1 MSRHS
6 VRAILR
12 PWQAK
17 VFFAAAAAILASEAR
32 YINWRPVVPPVDT
45 QPLLVRKDA
54 KGDGRFHAPRSGN
67 RLHRGIDVAAPLEA
81 PVRTIRSGTVL
92 EVGTHRGLGQFVVVQ
107 HSPRLRSL
115 YAHLSRTDVARGARV
130 AQGAVIGAV
139 GKTGNA
145 KSHWITPHLHLE
157 VVRDGEPIDPQT
169 LGLRIV
175 LPALAGSDTAMETS
189 ADVGGD
195 E

>member
-1 MSRHS
+1 MK
-6 VRAILR
+6 LT
-12 PWQAK
+12 AK
-17 VFFAAAAAILASEAR
+17 RYLIPGLAAAAVILASEAR

-67 RLHRGIDVAAPLEA
+67 RFHRGIDLAAPLDS
-81 PVRTIRSGTVL
+81 PVRAIRSGRV
-92 EVGTHRGLGQFVVVQ
+92 VDAGTHRGLGQYVEIE
-107 HSPRLRSL
+107 HSRILHSL
-115 YAHLSRTDVARGARV
+115 YAHLSRTDVSMGARV

-157 VVRDGEPIDPQT
+157 VWRNGDPIDPQ
-169 LGLRIV
+169 LVGLRIV
-175 LPALAGSDTAMETS
+175 EPSAVASDGGRDEST
-189 ADVGGD
+189 DVGGD